1 MAINLTGKDKIKI
14 KNDLVIDGDV
24 VINGGL
30 DAEETTVS
38 VYRLNTATS
47 VNVGTNLNVDED
59 INVSGDIKV
68 NGESV
73 VKHLYIHRVDFG
85 EIYDED
91 TDKSGY
97 LYVQDIFTTSATPF
111 TITTYLAYL
120 KNTLL
125 VADYKCLIANGT
137 DDYKNIVSIAN
148 IPNDF
153 TSFGVYDNTSSE
165 ITIPISACGNFV
177 DNVIQLF

>member
-47 VNVGTNLNVDED
+47 VNVGTNLNVDEN
-59 INVSGDIKV
+59 INVSGDIKI

-73 VKHLYIHRVDFG
+73 VKHLYAHRIDFG
-85 EIYDED
+85 EFYDGVD
-91 TDKSGY
+91 TGY
-97 LYVQDIFTTSATPF
+97 LFIETIYSTSATPF
-111 TITTYLAYL
+111 TWTTFVNYL
-120 KNTLL
+120 KNTLD
-125 VADYKCLIANGT
+125 VSDYKCLLASGT
-137 DDYKNIVSIAN
+137 DYLSDVVCIAN
-148 IPNDF
+148 INTLANEISVYRNTNSELTLTASDF
-153 TSFGVYDNTSSE
+153 E
-165 ITIPISACGNFV
+165 NFA
-177 DNVIQLF
+177 DTVIQIF

>member
-47 VNVGTNLNVDED
+47 VNVGTNLNVDEN
-59 INVSGDIKV
+59 INVSGDIKI

-73 VKHLYIHRVDFG
+73 VKHLYAHRIDFG
-85 EIYDED
+85 EFYDGVD
-91 TDKSGY
+91 TGY
-97 LYVQDIFTTSATPF
+97 LCIETIYSTSATPF
-111 TITTYLAYL
+111 TWTTPPPPPPCPRITAPP
-120 KNTLL
+120 
-125 VADYKCLIANGT
+125 
-137 DDYKNIVSIAN
+137 SIRSTF
-148 IPNDF
+148 PRK
-153 TSFGVYDNTSSE
+153 GKWSSAP
-165 ITIPISACGNFV
+165 TPSAC
-177 DNVIQLF
+177 